1 MDTGARFSRLA
12 QAAEG
17 DVRLAEAALWI
28 AADEYPKLD
37 LPLWLGRLDALGT
50 AAARRI
56 TPAMDAG
63 AVARAL
69 NGLLFEEQG
78 FRGDREDYYDPRNSF
93 LNDVLERRVGIPITL
108 AVIYLEV
115 AAAAG
120 VTARGVGLPGHFVV
134 RLDRQGRQRLLDPFD
149 EGRELSTDD
158 CHALVRQARGG
169 GDVAFDPAWLE
180 PVTTR
185 QLVSRMLANLKG
197 IYLAQGDWARA
208 LRTVER
214 RLAVDPGSPPELRD
228 RGAIRARMGDPH
240 AAIRDWEA
248 YLAATPEAADAERV
262 RHSLRALRQAVAV
275 LN

>member
-1 MDTGARFSRLA
+1 MDPGRRFSRLA
-12 QAAEG
+12 QAVDGE
-17 DVRLAEAALWI
+17 VRLAEAALWI
-28 AADEYPKLD
+28 AADEYPGLD
-37 LPLWLGRLDALGT
+37 LPLWLGRLDALGA

-56 TPAMDAG
+56 TPAMDAD
-63 AVARAL
+63 ATVRVL
-69 NGLLFEEQG
+69 NELLFEEQG
-78 FRGDREDYYDPRNSF
+78 FRGNREDYYDHRNSF

-108 AVIYLEV
+108 ALVYLEV

-134 RLDRQGRQRLLDPFD
+134 RLDRDGRQPLVDPFHA
-149 EGRELSTDD
+149 GRELSPDD
-158 CHALVRQARGG
+158 CRALVRQARGG

-185 QLVSRMLANLKG
+185 QIVSRMLANLKA
-197 IYLAQGDWARA
+197 IYLAQGDWVRA

-214 RLAVDPGSPPELRD
+214 RIAVEPGSPGELRD

-248 YLAATPEAADAERV
+248 YLAAMPEAADAERV

>member
-1 MDTGARFSRLA
+1 MDPGGRFSRLA
-12 QAAEG
+12 QAEDG
-17 DVRLAEAALWI
+17 EVRLAEAALWI
-28 AADEYPKLD
+28 AADEYPGLD
-37 LPLWLGRLDALGT
+37 LPLWLGRLDALGA

-63 AVARAL
+63 ATLRVL
-69 NGLLFEEQG
+69 NELLFEEQG
-78 FRGDREDYYDPRNSF
+78 FRGNRENYYDHRNSF

-108 AVIYLEV
+108 AVVYLEV

-134 RLDRQGRQRLLDPFD
+134 RLDRHGRQRLLDPFH

-158 CHALVRQARGG
+158 CRALVRQARGG
-169 GDVAFDPAWLE
+169 DDVAFDPAWLE

-185 QLVSRMLANLKG
+185 QIVSRMLANLKA
-197 IYLAQGDWARA
+197 IYLAQGDWIRA

-214 RLAVDPGSPPELRD
+214 RLAVEPESPGGLRD